1 MINKR
6 KCFSFCFFL
15 LFSASVFA
23 NVSIEVY
30 CFTTGGE
37 KPINMEMRV
46 YHDMGANWTAG
57 FVKYQNSK
65 KPIPIFLKNSVV
77 EVLSEDAPYQHT
89 DSWIEIV
96 NGKISGIY
104 EIIIQ
109 GTQIPSFTYESYLSK
124 KKFSFLLDGNTEG
137 TPESGC
143 LWQRP

>member
-1 MINKR
+1 MITKR
-6 KCFSFCFFL
+6 RYFIFWFFL

-46 YHDMGANWTAG
+46 YHEMAANWTTG

-65 KPIPIFLKNSVV
+65 KPIPIFLKSSVV
-77 EVLSEDAPYQHT
+77 EVLSDDAPYQHT
-89 DSWIEIV
+89 DSWLEIV

-124 KKFSFLLDGNTEG
+124 RKFAFLFASSIEWT
-137 TPESGC
+137 TESGC
-143 LWQRP
+143 LWE